1 MGSLATSATPAATL
15 PLVASPTFK
24 PCPLTSSSCPPV
36 SKGPIPTPTPTP
48 APTPTGTAQPQV
60 IHVGFVHGTASDQTY
75 GAIAYYAPTSG
86 TAAVIKVAAGSQVV
100 FLNDDTGSPH
110 TGSGLGTGPFPAS
123 FDNTSGTTASG
134 STIDGSLT
142 WSTGTLVQG
151 AMSNVF
157 TVGPPGAYYFGCAY
171 HYNADHMRD
180 VLVSM

>member
-1 MGSLATSATPAATL
+1 MRFRIMLTSVVATFATTACGSSTPSSSSQSGGTSAGVATS
-15 PLVASPTFK
+15 S
-24 PCPLTSSSCPPV
+24 TS
-36 SKGPIPTPTPTP
+36 G
-48 APTPTGTAQPQV
+48 
-60 IHVGFVHGTASDQTY
+60 VGS
-75 GAIAYYAPTSG
+75 TSG